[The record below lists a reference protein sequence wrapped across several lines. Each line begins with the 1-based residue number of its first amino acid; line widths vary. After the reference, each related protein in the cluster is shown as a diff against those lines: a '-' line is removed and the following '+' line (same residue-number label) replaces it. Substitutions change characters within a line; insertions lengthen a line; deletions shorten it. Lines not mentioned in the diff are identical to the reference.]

1 MNPDIIMKKAR
12 AANFIDNNGM
22 ILRALN
28 MIATDFNQ
36 LSAIRKALGMDSD
49 EYSESLNYLIEAGY
63 VRIRKCGDHE
73 NAELADHDLSE
84 LEGKLTAKGV
94 QLLFGAISDKSV
106 DV

>member
-1 MNPDIIMKKAR
+1 MNPDMIMKKAR
-12 AANFIDNNGM
+12 AASFIENNGR

-36 LSAIRKALGMDSD
+36 LAAIRKALYMDSD

-63 VRIRKCGDHE
+63 VRIRKCDDHE
-73 NAELADHDLSE
+73 SAELADHDMSE
-84 LEGKLTAKGV
+84 IEGKLTAKGV
-94 QLLFGAISDKSV
+94 QLLFGAISDKCV